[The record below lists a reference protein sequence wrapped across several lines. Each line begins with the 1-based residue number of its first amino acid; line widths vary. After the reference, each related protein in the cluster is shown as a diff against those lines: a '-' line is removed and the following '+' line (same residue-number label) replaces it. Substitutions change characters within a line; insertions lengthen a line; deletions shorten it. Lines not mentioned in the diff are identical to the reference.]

1 MNNKQENRIA
11 LLKSFLKSDTLK
23 RIVVNILGIII
34 ILLMVLAAVTPIR
47 YNLRVGMVPTHT
59 ISASKDVIDEISTE
73 KNRKIA
79 AESVAP
85 TYKLQD
91 GVTEKVLNKLELIKN
106 ELFAVIQYAK
116 TLEDYSFDR
125 RYTKEELDYAADM
138 LSEITLR
145 SFQLQSLMNTSE
157 EDFNTL
163 FSSLKDTIANTMQGS
178 VSEGQ
183 ENSAIN
189 SIVSIIGYSTEIN
202 VLQNV
207 AMPVL
212 REVIMPNMVID
223 IEATEFA
230 RQAARDAVDPVVY
243 KQGQNIVVRGEG
255 RIKENQIKML
265 DSLGLLDTDTTDYK
279 TYVGATIIV
288 LLSLLGLML
297 CLNSLDKNVFL
308 NTKRLILIYL
318 VLSIGLLFSILAKII
333 GYIYAAPLLF
343 VSIIL
348 SASIG
353 YKPALLASAVFSAIA
368 SFMLA
373 IGGHNTAADACFM
386 LISGISSGSISALM
400 LKDNS
405 RRTHVLMA
413 GFVGSAISALTLIA
427 AGLMVSNDTSLIFSN
442 AAWSSMGG
450 IISTLLSIGI
460 QPMLETL
467 FNLPT
472 QSRLIDLCNPKQP
485 LMNRLLTEAP
495 GTYHHSLIIANLA
508 EACAERVGANPYLAR
523 AGGYYHDIGKLKRP
537 KYFKENQ
544 INQENILNENE
555 PQVAAAIITAH
566 IRDGLVYA
574 KQHRLPVEL
583 QNIISEHHGNS
594 LVMYFYSKAVLQ
606 EGKENV
612 NEDDYR
618 YDSVPPR
625 SVEGAIVML
634 CDTIEA
640 AVRSLKHPSME
651 EIVEFIIKLIQ
662 QKIDDGQLRNAPL
675 TIDDLHGVAE
685 SCAKVLYGVFH
696 ERVEYPS
703 RNKHSKLQEK
713 LPSKKKEIDENGSS
727 ESNIQGDAE

>member
-1 MNNKQENRIA
+1 MNNKKENRIA
-11 LLKSFLKSDTLK
+11 LLRSFLKSNTLK
-23 RIVVNILGIII
+23 RIVVNIVGVIV
-34 ILLMVLAAVTPIR
+34 ILFMVLAAVTPIR

-85 TYKLQD
+85 TYKLQE

-116 TLEDYSFDR
+116 TLEDYSPDR
-125 RYTKEELDYAADM
+125 RYTKEELDYASDM
-138 LSEITLR
+138 LSDISLR

-163 FSSLKDTIANTMQGS
+163 FGSLKDTITNTMQGS

-207 AMPVL
+207 ALPVL
-212 REVIMPNMVID
+212 KEVIMPNMVID
-223 IEATEFA
+223 NEATELA
-230 RQAARDAVDPVVY
+230 RNAAMDDVDPVIY

-279 TYVGATIIV
+279 TYAGATIIV
-288 LLSLLGLML
+288 FLSLLGLML
-297 CLNSLDKNVFL
+297 CLNNLDKNVFL
-308 NTKRLILIYL
+308 DTKRLIIIYL
-318 VLSIGLLFSILAKII
+318 VMLVGLLFSILAKII
-333 GYIYAAPLLF
+333 GYIYAAPMLF
-343 VSIIL
+343 VSIII
-348 SASIG
+348 SASVG
-353 YKPALLASAVFSAIA
+353 YRPALLASAAFSAIA

-386 LISGISSGSISALM
+386 FISGIASGTVSALM

-413 GFVGSAISALTLIA
+413 GFTGSVISALTVIA
-427 AGLMVSNDTSLIFSN
+427 AGMMVSNDTGLIFSN

-450 IISTLLSIGI
+450 IISTLISIGL
-460 QPMLETL
+460 QPLLETL

-495 GTYHHSLIIANLA
+495 GTYHHSLVIANLA
-508 EACAERVGANPYLAR
+508 EACAEKVGANPYLAR

-555 PQVAAAIITAH
+555 PQVSATIITAH

-583 QNIISEHHGNS
+583 QNIIAEHHGNS

-606 EGKENV
+606 DGKENV

-618 YDSVPPR
+618 YDGVPPK
-625 SVEGAIVML
+625 SAEAAIVML

-640 AVRSLKHPSME
+640 AVRSLKQPSME
-651 EIVEFIIKLIQ
+651 EIEEFTFKLIQ
-662 QKIDDGQLRNAPL
+662 QKIEDGQLRNAPL
-675 TIDDLHGVAE
+675 TMDDLHDIAE

-703 RNKHSKLQEK
+703 RSRSSKLFEI
-713 LPSKKKEIDENGSS
+713 LPSKKIKVDKGGNGEN
-727 ESNIQGDAE
+727 NTQGDAE